1 MKVTIMKVTI
11 FGPNLPD
18 QSLGQFHV
26 HPKDSKAAARMVAAR
41 GHIIERSDEEV
52 DSVQEIIEACYSDQI
67 AESGEN
73 WKAYLGDFHINAVIS
88 ATLPHETEGC
98 LFKEPTIPAVLPE
111 EPQDSD
117 TKLEKAMT
125 AMIEALAEE
134 LKVAEIE
141 STGYSDMF
149 RDDLR
154 RAISSVKRIRRYY

>member
-18 QSLGQFHV
+18 QSQGQFHV
-26 HPKDSKAAARMVAAR
+26 HPKDSKAAARMAAAR
-41 GHIIERSDEEV
+41 GHIIERFDEEV

-73 WKAYLGDFHINAVIS
+73 WKAYRADFHIHAVLL
-88 ATLPHETEGC
+88 ATLPYETEGC
-98 LFKEPTIPAVLPE
+98 LFKEPAIPAFLPE
-111 EPQDSD
+111 ETIDSD

>member
-18 QSLGQFHV
+18 QSQGQFHV
-26 HPKDSKAAARMVAAR
+26 HPKDSKAAARMAAAR
-41 GHIIERSDEEV
+41 GHIIERFDEEV

-73 WKAYLGDFHINAVIS
+73 WKAYRADFHIHAVLL
-88 ATLPHETEGC
+88 ATLPYETE
-98 LFKEPTIPAVLPE
+98 ETI
-111 EPQDSD
+111 DSD

>member
-1 MKVTIMKVTI
+1 
-11 FGPNLPD
+11 
-18 QSLGQFHV
+18 
-26 HPKDSKAAARMVAAR
+26 MVAAN
-41 GHIIERSDEEV
+41 GHIIDRFDEEV
-52 DSVQEIIEACYSDQI
+52 DSIQEIIEACYSDQI

-73 WKAYLGDFHINAVIS
+73 WKAYRADFHIHAVLLS
-88 ATLPHETEGC
+88 TLPHETEGC
-98 LFKEPTIPAVLPE
+98 LFKEPAIPAVLPE
-111 EPQDSD
+111 EAIDSD

>member
-11 FGPNLPD
+11 FGPNLLD

-26 HPKDSKAAARMVAAR
+26 HPKDSKAAARMVAAN
-41 GHIIERSDEEV
+41 GHIIDRFDEEV
-52 DSVQEIIEACYSDQI
+52 DSIQEIIEACYSDQI

-73 WKAYLGDFHINAVIS
+73 WKAYRADFHIHAVLLS
-88 ATLPHETEGC
+88 TLPHETEGC
-98 LFKEPTIPAVLPE
+98 LFKEPAIPAVLPE
-111 EPQDSD
+111 EAIDSD